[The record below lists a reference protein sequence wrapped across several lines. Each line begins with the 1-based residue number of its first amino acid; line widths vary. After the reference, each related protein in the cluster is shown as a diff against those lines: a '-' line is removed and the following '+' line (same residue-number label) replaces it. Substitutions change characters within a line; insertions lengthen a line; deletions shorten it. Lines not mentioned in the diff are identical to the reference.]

1 MIEKDKIYIV
11 IIVLIVSFFL
21 LRESCNRSNTN
32 KLIADISGY
41 KSEAEQYKTK
51 LGLEVS
57 TNKALVLQTQS
68 QIKSLLSSND
78 TLKEW
83 ISKFKKI
90 NAGVIVRETTIVKEV
105 AVPFDKIIPC
115 DFKPFQAIKKEKFFE
130 FYSTISN
137 TGLTIDSLKIPNE
150 SRIVVGERKDG
161 FFKPKKMVI
170 DINNSNP
177 YIQTSNI
184 SGFVYKPEKKWYER
198 NFVMFA
204 IGVAGGYVGSQI
216 INK

>member
-1 MIEKDKIYIV
+1 MIDKDKIYV
-11 IIVLIVSFFL
+11 ITIILILSLFL
-21 LRESCNRSNTN
+21 IRESCNKSNTD
-32 KLIADISGY
+32 KLIADISEY

-57 TNKALVLQTQS
+57 TNKALVLETQS

-90 NAGVIVRETTIVKEV
+90 NAGIIVRETTIVKEV

-115 DFKPFQAIKKEKFFE
+115 DFKPFPAIKKEKFFE

-161 FFKPKKMVI
+161 FFKPKKLVV
-170 DINNSNP
+170 DVNNSNP

-198 NFVMFA
+198 NLVIFA
-204 IGVAGGYVGSQI
+204 FGFAGGYFTNEL
-216 INK
+216 INR